1 LRNALAISSDSHAKN
16 EIENSMRGRQHAGH
30 IQRLDYVVRRWLGA
44 PNEDMSRAPEDI
56 RFGNHESVSVN
67 YTTGQWYDSE
77 NERGGGV
84 KELIHVF
91 KEIEDR
97 DAAIAYAEALRYFLG
112 KFR

>member
-1 LRNALAISSDSHAKN
+1 MCRSSGHRYLWRAQRRHVACTRRYSLREPRI
-16 EIENSMRGRQHAGH
+16 G
-30 IQRLDYVVRRWLGA
+30 V
-44 PNEDMSRAPEDI
+44 
-56 RFGNHESVSVN
+56 VN